1 MKNDSSEIKRRA
13 LLNEVEVLLSGRR
26 RDCDRERK
34 EIFAPATASPAAYA
48 ASLGP
53 YRRALSRM
61 LGWPLTAQRGKAGPA
76 AVVSV
81 GEDDFGRIFQ
91 VSLPVIGGLQ
101 SRGLLFLPPTKGR
114 CPAIIAQHGGGGSP
128 ELAAGLSGGGT
139 ANYNSLITGLRK
151 QGVAVFA
158 PQLFVWGDGQ
168 EPKLDQNLLDRRF
181 RQLGGSRAA
190 LDLLQLKRVFDWM
203 SGHEE
208 IDRSRIGMAGLSYGG
223 FYALFFGAL
232 EPRLRLVVSSC
243 FVNDRYRYNWE
254 DWVWTGSAMRFLD
267 SEVGR
272 MICPRPLFL
281 EAGRN
286 DELFDAAGF
295 SPVAKEIATAYKSLG
310 IADRF
315 ESRIHRGAHDYDP
328 DGRAGAFILKWLS

>member
-1 MKNDSSEIKRRA
+1 MKKDSFDNKRRA
-13 LLNEVEVLLSGRR
+13 LLSELEALLADRR
-26 RDCDRERK
+26 RECDRARK
-34 EIFAPATASPAAYA
+34 EFFSPNTSSPTAYA
-48 ASLGP
+48 ASLAK
-53 YRRALSRM
+53 YRRCLVRL
-61 LGWPLTAQRGKAGPA
+61 LGWPLTDGFKKSGA
-76 AVVSV
+76 AVVEAIA
-81 GEDDFGRIFQ
+81 EDDLGRIFQ
-91 VSLPVIGGLQ
+91 VSLPVIGSLRSGGLF
-101 SRGLLFLPPTKGR
+101 FLPAKSGR
-114 CPAIIAQHGGGGSP
+114 HPAIIAQHGGGGSP
-128 ELAAGLSGGGT
+128 ETASGLGGAGT
-139 ANYNSLITGLRK
+139 ANYNGLITGLR
-151 QGVAVFA
+151 QRGVAVFA

-328 DGRAGAFILKWLS
+328 DGRGGAFILKWLS